1 MNTAA
6 SQLQEIYRQ
15 RVLEHSKHPHN
26 SRRPENCTHEAIGF
40 NPLCGDKVTVYLQM
54 DGDHI
59 SDVAFEGTGCAIS
72 VASASM
78 MTDALRER
86 SGAEAG
92 ELIAAACGVFKS
104 GESSGINA
112 LEETDAL
119 AGVSKYPSRIK
130 CASLAWSTAEA
141 ALAGKTKQVT
151 TET

>member
-1 MNTAA
+1 MNPAA
-6 SQLQEIYRQ
+6 NHLQEMYRQ

-26 SRRPENCTHEAIGF
+26 ARRPQQCTHEAVGF
-40 NPLCGDKVTVYLQM
+40 NPLCGDKLTVYLQM
-54 DGDHI
+54 DGEHI

-78 MTDALRER
+78 MTDAIRDR
-86 SGAEAG
+86 SAAEAG
-92 ELIAAACGVFKS
+92 ELITAAREVFTS
-104 GESSGINA
+104 GDSSGNKA

-119 AGVSKYPSRIK
+119 AGVSNYPSRIK
-130 CASLAWSTAEA
+130 CAALAWSTAEA